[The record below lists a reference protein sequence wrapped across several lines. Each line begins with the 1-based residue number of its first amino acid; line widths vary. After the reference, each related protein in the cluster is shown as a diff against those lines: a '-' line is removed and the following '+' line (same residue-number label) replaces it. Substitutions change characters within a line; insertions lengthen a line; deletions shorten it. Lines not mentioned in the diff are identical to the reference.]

1 VSSGA
6 AEEMKAQTK
15 EMVVRKPKRL
25 DPEKAIPLE
34 EDFNKF

>member
-15 EMVVRKPKRL
+15 EMAVRRSKRL

-34 EDFNKF
+34 EDFGEF